1 MTLILSN
8 EDVERVLTMQDSL
21 KAMEITFTDYAAA
34 KAVNR
39 PRSHTYTPLDEDG
52 KFYCFKSM
60 DGAVARLG
68 VHALRVTSDILADTV
83 VQGTKRFEMLGLG
96 AGKKRLGLVL
106 LFSLRSAD
114 LLAIMQDDYLQRM
127 RVGAT
132 SGLAAKSLSR
142 EDSQIVGMF
151 GTGWQAGAQ
160 IMALCAVRNIKL

>member
-60 DGAVARLG
+60 DGVPGSSRLDQWPALPASESSSDQAR
-68 VHALRVTSDILADTV
+68 
-83 VQGTKRFEMLGLG
+83 
-96 AGKKRLGLVL
+96 AG
-106 LFSLRSAD
+106 
-114 LLAIMQDDYLQRM
+114 
-127 RVGAT
+127 
-132 SGLAAKSLSR
+132 
-142 EDSQIVGMF
+142 
-151 GTGWQAGAQ
+151 
-160 IMALCAVRNIKL
+160 